1 MSPVAAFH
9 AQLASIMEVLANTAV
24 AEICELVDSGYSELQ
39 LEIARS
45 RRENEQ
51 LRRKLRLMELRAA
64 RASALRALAGGGG
77 GGGARAPVPGHHGD
91 HARRARAQRGNIRVT
106 LVCVEIKCT
115 QTNAWDGGQDLV
127 GGDRTL
133 GGGRGPGWGTGP
145 WVGDGTLGGRQTLGG
160 GRGPGTGDRTLGGGR
175 DPGTGDGTLG
185 GGQDPGW
192 GTGPWDGG
200 RDPGW
205 CPHQFQYQLGADGS
219 QLIVLLD
226 PPETLSPPLASLPR
240 MHFSVNNN
248 SRSLFLSLMTSLPP
262 GEAAAASSAA
272 AQERGSG
279 APGGLWTRQGKKME
293 EATPTAEAVAPT
305 IKIEDGG
312 ASWSPSELNQEF
324 CSVVAEETEAPP
336 TSIKQE
342 VSEESDGSR
351 CASWMCDVTSS
362 CWSIQQTPNTDSV
375 TTQNPLREEPGHS
388 LALNATVGVSS
399 DSGGGGLSLKEAVA
413 ERQQGAPL
421 PPDRPQLRARKAAA
435 DRPNASHRRERGRHQ
450 DGAGR
455 GSGPGRGAGSSR
467 AFVCNCCGKTLAS
480 LKNLNTHM
488 RVHTGEKPFVCAL
501 CGKRFSD
508 PSNLK
513 RHQSVHTG
521 EKRYGCVHCGKRF
534 AQSGSLK
541 VHMSVHTDCKQF
553 RCSSC
558 GKTFI
563 SGSHLRRH
571 AAMHA
576 AVHATERERPPPF
589 SDH

>member
-1 MSPVAAFH
+1 MSPAAAFH

-64 RASALRALAGGGG
+64 RASALRALAGG
-77 GGGARAPVPGHHGD
+77 ARAPVPGHHGD
-91 HARRARAQRGNIRVT
+91 HARRARAQRG
-106 LVCVEIKCT
+106 
-115 QTNAWDGGQDLV
+115 
-127 GGDRTL
+127 
-133 GGGRGPGWGTGP
+133 
-145 WVGDGTLGGRQTLGG
+145 
-160 GRGPGTGDRTLGGGR
+160 
-175 DPGTGDGTLG
+175 
-185 GGQDPGW
+185 
-192 GTGPWDGG
+192 
-200 RDPGW
+200 
-205 CPHQFQYQLGADGS
+205 
-219 QLIVLLD
+219 
-226 PPETLSPPLASLPR
+226 
-240 MHFSVNNN
+240 
-248 SRSLFLSLMTSLPP
+248 
-262 GEAAAASSAA
+262 EAAAASSAA
-272 AQERGSG
+272 AQERGSSGPPG
-279 APGGLWTRQGKKME
+279 ASGPVR
-293 EATPTAEAVAPT
+293 ATPTAEAVAPT
-305 IKIEDGG
+305 IKTEDGG

-351 CASWMCDVTSS
+351 CASWMCDITSSCWSIQQTPNTDSVTTQNPLREEPGHSLALNATVGVSSDSGGGGLSLKEADPGWETGPGTGTGPWDGDGALGHRRLTSEAAAASSAAAQERGSSGPPGASGPVRATPTAEAVAPTIKTEDGGASWSPSELNQEFCSVVAEETEAPPTSIKQEVSEESDGSRCASWMCDITSS

-421 PPDRPQLRARKAAA
+421 PPDRPQLPARKAAA

>member
-1 MSPVAAFH
+1 MSPAAAFH

-77 GGGARAPVPGHHGD
+77 ARAPVPGHHGD
-91 HARRARAQRGNIRVT
+91 HARRARAQRG
-106 LVCVEIKCT
+106 
-115 QTNAWDGGQDLV
+115 
-127 GGDRTL
+127 
-133 GGGRGPGWGTGP
+133 
-145 WVGDGTLGGRQTLGG
+145 
-160 GRGPGTGDRTLGGGR
+160 
-175 DPGTGDGTLG
+175 
-185 GGQDPGW
+185 
-192 GTGPWDGG
+192 
-200 RDPGW
+200 
-205 CPHQFQYQLGADGS
+205 
-219 QLIVLLD
+219 
-226 PPETLSPPLASLPR
+226 
-240 MHFSVNNN
+240 
-248 SRSLFLSLMTSLPP
+248 
-262 GEAAAASSAA
+262 EAAAASSAA
-272 AQERGSG
+272 AQERGSSGPPG
-279 APGGLWTRQGKKME
+279 ASGPVR
-293 EATPTAEAVAPT
+293 ATPTAEAVAPT
-305 IKIEDGG
+305 IKTEDGG

-351 CASWMCDVTSS
+351 CASWMCDITSS

-421 PPDRPQLRARKAAA
+421 PPDRPQLPARKAAA